1 MLVCVHGTVTA
12 KNAMC
17 FLILIIII
25 VNQNGYYKSLKNRTL
40 HYCYEVE
47 NGATSKIIH
56 ASQQEWLVCTDCAK
70 PIFVISA
77 SILALSP
84 SITTE
89 GQPKDS

>member
-1 MLVCVHGTVTA
+1 MKVVL
-12 KNAMC
+12 
-17 FLILIIII
+17 
-25 VNQNGYYKSLKNRTL
+25 
-40 HYCYEVE
+40 EVE

-56 ASQQEWLVCTDCAK
+56 VSQQVWLECTDCAK
-70 PIFVISA
+70 PIFLISA